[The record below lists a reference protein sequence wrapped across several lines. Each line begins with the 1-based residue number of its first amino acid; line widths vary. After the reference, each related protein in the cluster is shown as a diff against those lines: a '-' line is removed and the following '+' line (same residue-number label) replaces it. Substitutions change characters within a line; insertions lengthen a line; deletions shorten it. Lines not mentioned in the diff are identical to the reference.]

1 MGAGALECPPVNVM
15 NMLGPV
21 EADRNRDVAALE
33 TVEPSIVDQHAVGG
47 DRNGYIAAGSRGDR
61 LTCSGD
67 AMEILNSPQQR
78 LAAMQDDREFNQMVL
93 GDMLL
98 DALQQLLQHLG
109 AHQLGL
115 VVDGCVTKPV
125 AIGAIDVAPR
135 CDLDQH
141 LRDRLIL
148 ENVNIPIV
156 SQHAN
161 TTPDSR
167 KNSVQNYE
175 R

>member
-1 MGAGALECPPVNVM
+1 
-15 NMLGPV
+15 
-21 EADRNRDVAALE
+21 
-33 TVEPSIVDQHAVGG
+33 
-47 DRNGYIAAGSRGDR
+47 
-61 LTCSGD
+61 
-67 AMEILNSPQQR
+67 MEVLNPPQQR
-78 LAAMQDDREFNQMVL
+78 LAAMQDDREFDQMVL

-135 CDLDQH
+135 CHLDQH

-148 ENVNIPIV
+148 ENAHIPIV

-161 TTPDSR
+161 TTPGSR
-167 KNSVQNYE
+167 K
-175 R
+175 